1 MDLKIANKIALITG
15 STKGIGFASAKKLAS
30 EGASV
35 IINGRNK
42 KNVEDAIL
50 RIQNEVKNANVLGI
64 VADLGTKEGCDKLI
78 QEVSH
83 IDILINKVLHFLI

>member
-42 KNVEDAIL
+42 MKKIE
-50 RIQNEVKNANVLGI
+50 K
-64 VADLGTKEGCDKLI
+64 
-78 QEVSH
+78 
-83 IDILINKVLHFLI
+83 